1 MATSSSFELA
11 ANGLIA
17 LVERIP
23 TDAWAKP
30 GLGVWTVRDLVGHTS
45 RAITTVNT
53 YLSALTVD
61 PGAYAEA
68 LAHAPAVAEPSVA
81 SAAAYYP
88 AIFTA
93 YTDNDAVAQRG
104 FEAAAALGDDPAATI
119 QREFDRTAMTL
130 RSHTNNPI
138 VTVGAVTI
146 ALDEYLRTRTF
157 ELVVHTIDIANAAGV
172 PALIPESLLVE
183 MSQLAAEV
191 AVLRGAGPDLLLALT
206 GRSPLP
212 ADFTIL

>member
-1 MATSSSFELA
+1 MTKSSSFELA
-11 ANGLIA
+11 ASGLVA

-23 TDAWAKP
+23 AEAWAKP

-53 YLSALTVD
+53 YLSAIVVD

-68 LAHAPAVAEPSVA
+68 LAHPPVVEEPTVT

-104 FEAAAALGDDPAATI
+104 FEAGAALGDDPAATI
-119 QREFDRTAMTL
+119 QRELDRTAMAL
-130 RSHTNNPI
+130 RLHADNPV

-146 ALDEYLRTRTF
+146 PLDEYLRTRTF
-157 ELVVHTIDIANAAGV
+157 ELVVHSIDIARAAGV
-172 PALIPESLLVE
+172 DASIPDSLLVE
-183 MSQLAAEV
+183 MTQLAAEV

-206 GRSPLP
+206 GRGPLP